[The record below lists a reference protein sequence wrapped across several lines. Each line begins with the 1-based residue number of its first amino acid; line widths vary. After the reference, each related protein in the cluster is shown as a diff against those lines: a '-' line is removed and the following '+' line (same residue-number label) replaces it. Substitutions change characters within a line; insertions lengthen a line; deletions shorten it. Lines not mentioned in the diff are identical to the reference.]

1 VPASPGAGPAPPLF
15 GVQGI
20 SRVLREPEEV
30 GRHERAYDALLHRDD
45 CPGMFWNLYLKG
57 LDDPQSSIHMQVWA
71 SQRHSEEFGVSPG
84 FQAMRQELSTAPG
97 PRGLMVGPLSPGYW
111 RPLYEQVLEAEPTGC
126 ELDGDEL
133 GLALHGLTFVRP
145 GSEHAYVDAER
156 EVAAAFAASGGI
168 YAMRCLQ
175 NLGHP
180 GAFTWVRHAR
190 DPEALDAA
198 LARAREA
205 EERRAGLASEE
216 TVARYRVWLLST
228 WPERR
233 GAAS

>member
-1 VPASPGAGPAPPLF
+1 MPAASSPHRDEPLF

-30 GRHERAYDALLHRDD
+30 GKHERAYDALLQRDD
-45 CPGMFWNLYLKG
+45 CPGMYWNLYLKG
-57 LDDPQSSIHMQVWA
+57 IDDPQSSIHMQVWA
-71 SQRHSEEFGVSPG
+71 SQQHSEAFGVSPG
-84 FQAMRQELSTAPG
+84 FQALRQELSTAPG

-111 RPLYEQVLEAEPTGC
+111 RPLFEEVLEPEPTGC

-133 GLALHGLTFVRP
+133 GVALHGLTFVRP
-145 GSEHAYVDAER
+145 GSERAYVAAER
-156 EVAAAFAASGGI
+156 EVAAAFAAAGGI

-175 NLGHP
+175 NLGNP

-198 LARAREA
+198 LAAASEA
-205 EERRAGLASEE
+205 EQGRAGLAAEE

-233 GAAS
+233 AAP